1 MTNLE
6 VYKIA
11 VAEFMKTQSS
21 EVRKARINALAD
33 LTHYAGAYEIAKVTE
48 QSATESAIEIII
60 NALTKAG
67 IFEDA
72 GQITLA
78 YRQECFV
85 EAAQE
90 LARNGASGSRE
101 GE

>member
-21 EVRKARINALAD
+21 EARRARMNAIAD
-33 LTHYAGAYEIAKVTE
+33 LTHYTEIREIAKVTE
-48 QSATESAIEIII
+48 QSATESAIETII

-78 YRQECFV
+78 YRRECLV
-85 EAAQE
+85 EAAQALQAQGGNE
-90 LARNGASGSRE
+90 T
-101 GE
+101 

>member
-11 VAEFMKTQSS
+11 ISEFIKTQST
-21 EVRKARINALAD
+21 EAHKVRMNAIAG
-33 LTHYAGAYEIAKVTE
+33 LTNYTEIREIAKVTE
-48 QSATESAIEIII
+48 QSATESAIETII

-78 YRQECFV
+78 YRRECLV
-85 EAAQE
+85 EAAQA
-90 LARNGASGSRE
+90 LQAQGDNAT
-101 GE
+101 